1 MKKALQVFLWVFMI
15 ALLALAITATLN
27 RQWLQDYFRGRSYEP
42 TGEMLRIRQDLA
54 LTVNG
59 EFLFNASQPELDD
72 RDEFNAHCRNG
83 ADSEIAVLGCY
94 ANNNIYVYN
103 IEAEEL
109 DGIRELT
116 AAHELLHAVFA
127 RMSETE
133 KDDLKSLLEQVYKDN
148 KDILERDLQTYDAS
162 EQFEELYVR
171 AGTEVADLPEMLELH
186 YAGVFSDQDKIV
198 AFYNKYI
205 AVFRRLEAKMAD
217 LKAEME
223 ELEATIEIKN
233 KEYDQKFDQIE
244 AEVEEF
250 NRCAETEGCF
260 EDEMV
265 FETRRNV
272 LLREQDALKGL
283 RDEINT
289 MIDQYN
295 AKVNEFNENVLY
307 NEKLN
312 QIVNSAKTPEKIQ

>member
-1 MKKALQVFLWVFMI
+1 
-15 ALLALAITATLN
+15 
-27 RQWLQDYFRGRSYEP
+27 
-42 TGEMLRIRQDLA
+42 MLRIRQDLA

-72 RDEFNAHCRNG
+72 REEFNAHCRNG

-127 RMSETE
+127 RMSESE
-133 KDDLKSLLEQVYKDN
+133 KDNLKSLLEQVYKEN
-148 KDILERDLQTYDAS
+148 KDILERDLETYDSS

-171 AGTEVADLPEMLELH
+171 AGTEVADLPDVLELH
-186 YAGVFSDQDKIV
+186 YATVFKDQNKIV
-198 AFYNKYI
+198 SFYNKYI
-205 AVFRRLEAKMAD
+205 AVFRELEAKMEA
-217 LKAEME
+217 LKGEMT
-223 ELEATIEIKN
+223 ELEAAIEVKN
-233 KEYDQKFDQIE
+233 GEYDQQFARIE

-260 EDEMV
+260 EDEAV
-265 FETRRNV
+265 FEARRNV
-272 LLREQDALKGL
+272 LLSEQDALKGL
-283 RDEINT
+283 RDEINA

-295 AKVNEFNENVLY
+295 VKVGEYNENVLY

-312 QIVNSAKTPEKIQ
+312 RIVNSAEIPEKIQ